1 MRLRLL
7 HNPTAGRGRARRKID
22 EAVKYLVARGA
33 NIDVVQ
39 TGSPEHLVAVAAK
52 SSHEHWDV
60 LVVCGGDGTLNL
72 TIRELDLATVR
83 LGIIPMGSGDDF
95 AQTLGIPRDVHAAC
109 EVVLGGVVREVDVA
123 MANGRRFLGVA
134 GLGFD
139 SQVARY
145 ANSVRR
151 LKGNLVYLYSILRVL
166 PQFKPHHVRVRADDE
181 ERQEEIMFA
190 VVGNSPRYGAGIQI
204 VPSAEVDDGILDL
217 CMVRRCG
224 IWNLLTTLP
233 LAYSGKHVHR
243 PYVIVQR
250 GKRFGFASDDEELD
264 VYADGE
270 LVARTPVAISLA
282 PERLKVMVP
291 RLATH
296 P

>member
-7 HNPTAGRGRARRKID
+7 YNPAAGRGRARRKID
-22 EAVKYLVARGA
+22 EVVKYLVARGA

-52 SSHEHWDV
+52 TSHEHCDV

-95 AQTLGIPRDVHAAC
+95 AQALRIPRDVRAAC

-123 MANGRRFLGVA
+123 TANGRRYLGVA

-139 SQVARY
+139 SQVAKY
-145 ANSVRR
+145 ANSVQR
-151 LKGNLVYLYSILRVL
+151 LKGTLVYLYSILRVL
-166 PQFKPHHVRVRADDE
+166 PQFKPHHVRVRVDDV

-190 VVGNSPRYGAGIQI
+190 VVGNSPRYGAGIYI
-204 VPSAEVDDGILDL
+204 VPTAEVDDGILDL
-217 CMVRRCG
+217 CMVRRSG
-224 IWNLLTTLP
+224 I
-233 LAYSGKHVHR
+233 
-243 PYVIVQR
+243 
-250 GKRFGFASDDEELD
+250 
-264 VYADGE
+264 
-270 LVARTPVAISLA
+270 
-282 PERLKVMVP
+282 
-291 RLATH
+291 
-296 P
+296 